1 MQPTTLI
8 SAEALLQRLGSP
20 GLTIFD
26 ASWYMPAQQRDTRAE
41 FAAAHIPGAVYFDL
55 DALSDQATSLP
66 HMLPATER
74 FEADLRALG
83 LDQGDMVVVYD
94 TAGLFSAP
102 RVWWMLKL
110 FGIAQVFVLDGGLP
124 AWRKAGGAVEAG
136 EPAVTPGN
144 VMLAPDRS
152 RVTDLGAVRDNLGSH
167 ARDVVDAR
175 AAPRFT
181 GEAADPRPNVA
192 PGHIPQ
198 SFNVPFTQMLTAEGK
213 LKPEAELRRAFAE
226 AGVDVAR
233 PLITS
238 CGSGVTAA
246 VLTLALAGL
255 GQTDV
260 RLYDGSWSEWGAHPD
275 TPKAMGPR

>member
-8 SAEALLQRLGSP
+8 SAEALLAELGSS

-66 HMLPATER
+66 HMLPATAR

-83 LDQGDMVVVYD
+83 LNRGDKVVVYD
-94 TAGLFSAP
+94 TAGMFSAP

-124 AWRKAGGAVEAG
+124 AWRRAGGPLEAG
-136 EPAVTPGN
+136 VPAVAPGD
-144 VMLAPDRS
+144 VTLAPDFS
-152 RVTDLGAVRDNLGSH
+152 RVADLGAVRDNLESR

-192 PGHIPQ
+192 PGHIPG
-198 SFNVPFTQMLTAEGK
+198 SFNLPFTQVLTAEGK
-213 LKPEAELRRAFAE
+213 LKPAAELRQAFAE
-226 AGVDVAR
+226 AGIDIAR
-233 PLITS
+233 PLLTS

-246 VLTLALAGL
+246 VLTLALAEL
-255 GQTDV
+255 GQEDV
-260 RLYDGSWSEWGAHPD
+260 RLYDGSWSEWGARPE
-275 TPKAMGPR
+275 TPKATGPR